1 MKRLARLGRPVPG
14 LEMRIVDPSTGD
26 VRQEREVG
34 ELQIRGTSVT
44 PGYYKRPEA
53 TAATFDGEWL
63 RTGDLGYLVDG
74 ELVLCGRIK
83 DVIIVAGRNVYPE
96 DVERR
101 VAEVDG
107 VRAGNVIA
115 FGIEGRRHEGLVVV
129 AEARTDDAHSVRQV
143 VEARVR
149 ETVGLSAHDIVLVVP
164 GSLPKTS
171 SGKLQRSLCRDR
183 YLGQDLQL
191 V

>member
-1 MKRLARLGRPVPG
+1 MAAGAAEADDAALAGYASDL
-14 LEMRIVDPSTGD
+14 
-26 VRQEREVG
+26 VRA
-34 ELQIRGTSVT
+34 L
-44 PGYYKRPEA
+44 
-53 TAATFDGEWL
+53 DGAL
-63 RTGDLGYLVDG
+63 
-74 ELVLCGRIK
+74 
-83 DVIIVAGRNVYPE
+83 AGW
-96 DVERR
+96 VERR